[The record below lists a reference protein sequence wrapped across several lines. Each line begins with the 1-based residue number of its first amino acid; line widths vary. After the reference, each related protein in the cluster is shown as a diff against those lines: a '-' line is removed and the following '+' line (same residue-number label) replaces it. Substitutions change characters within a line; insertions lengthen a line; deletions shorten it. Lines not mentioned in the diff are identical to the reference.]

1 MYFCRRMWLA
11 AVLEWCLAHL
21 SYWVVFVL
29 MVMENSVFPLPA
41 ELIVAP
47 AAYNAANGE
56 ANFWLLLL
64 LTTAGSTAGAIINYY
79 LSLWIGAPMIHRFA
93 ESRCGRLVG
102 LSSKR
107 LSHAEELFRRRGNV
121 AIFLGRILPVGRQ
134 FISIPAGLA
143 RMNVLSFIGFTTLG
157 SALWNLFLMGIGYYL
172 AALLPPDQIAARL
185 VEYSNWVT
193 FGFIGA
199 IAAAVVWHY
208 AKRYVERR
216 RRR

>member
-1 MYFCRRMWLA
+1 MDGEKLKY
-11 AVLEWCLAHL
+11 
-21 SYWVVFVL
+21 
-29 MVMENSVFPLPA
+29 
-41 ELIVAP
+41 LIGANI
-47 AAYNAANGE
+47 AAYRKSSG
-56 ANFWLLLL
+56 
-64 LTTAGSTAGAIINYY
+64 LT
-79 LSLWIGAPMIHRFA
+79 
-93 ESRCGRLVG
+93 
-102 LSSKR
+102 
-107 LSHAEELFRRRGNV
+107 
-121 AIFLGRILPVGRQ
+121 Q
-134 FISIPAGLA
+134 AGLA